1 MKAEIGGGAKPAFVA
16 MLKETVLK
24 ATAATQ
30 PTPPQTGG
38 TFATPSTGTPL
49 PQTSSPPVNSMVISV
64 KVVTSSIVTACTFT
78 AAATTVFAELLAM
91 AVAER
96 SESERAM
103 LAIQHP
109 YMNMSRQVGW
119 ALASVGRSLTA
130 EHRMRRAMEMQ
141 GVTNRHL
148 WARLEPS
155 RGL

>member
-1 MKAEIGGGAKPAFVA
+1 MKAENGGGAKAAFVA

-24 ATAATQ
+24 ATAAMHMQ

-103 LAIQHP
+103 LAIQVHEQHGA
-109 YMNMSRQVGW
+109 SGRVGTC
-119 ALASVGRSLTA
+119 V
-130 EHRMRRAMEMQ
+130 RRPVADC
-141 GVTNRHL
+141 
-148 WARLEPS
+148 
-155 RGL
+155 

>member
-1 MKAEIGGGAKPAFVA
+1 MKAEIGGGAKAAFVA

-103 LAIQHP
+103 LAIQL
-109 YMNMSRQVGW
+109 YRSMSRQVGW

-130 EHRMRRAMEMQ
+130 EHSGCGEQ
-141 GVTNRHL
+141 GGA
-148 WARLEPS
+148 W
-155 RGL
+155 G

>member
-1 MKAEIGGGAKPAFVA
+1 MKAEIGGGAKAAFVA

-24 ATAATQ
+24 ATATTQ

-78 AAATTVFAELLAM
+78 AVPTTVFAELLAM

-103 LAIQHP
+103 LAIQVHERVA
-109 YMNMSRQVGW
+109 SGRVGTC
-119 ALASVGRSLTA
+119 V
-130 EHRMRRAMEMQ
+130 RRPVADC
-141 GVTNRHL
+141 
-148 WARLEPS
+148 
-155 RGL
+155 

>member
-103 LAIQHP
+103 LAIQL
-109 YMNMSRQVGW
+109 YRSMSRQVGW

-130 EHRMRRAMEMQ
+130 EHRMRRARGVQ

-148 WARLEPS
+148 WARVEPS

>member
-1 MKAEIGGGAKPAFVA
+1 MKAEIGGGAKAAFVA

-30 PTPPQTGG
+30 LTPPQTGG

-49 PQTSSPPVNSMVISV
+49 PQTSSPPVISMVISV

-96 SESERAM
+96 SESEHAM
-103 LAIQHP
+103 LAIQIH
-109 YMNMSRQVGW
+109 MSRQVGW

-130 EHRMRRAMEMQ
+130 EHRMRRAWGGAGGDQ
-141 GVTNRHL
+141 
-148 WARLEPS
+148 
-155 RGL
+155 

>member
-16 MLKETVLK
+16 MIKETVLK

-30 PTPPQTGG
+30 LTPPQTGG

-103 LAIQHP
+103 LAIQVHVA
-109 YMNMSRQVGW
+109 SGRW
-119 ALASVGRSLTA
+119 ALASCV
-130 EHRMRRAMEMQ
+130 RRPVADC
-141 GVTNRHL
+141 
-148 WARLEPS
+148 
-155 RGL
+155 

>member
-16 MLKETVLK
+16 MIKETVLK

-30 PTPPQTGG
+30 LTPPQTGG

-49 PQTSSPPVNSMVISV
+49 PQTSSPPVISMVISV

-78 AAATTVFAELLAM
+78 AAATTVFAELLVM

-103 LAIQHP
+103 LAIQAHVA
-109 YMNMSRQVGW
+109 SGRVGTC
-119 ALASVGRSLTA
+119 V
-130 EHRMRRAMEMQ
+130 RRPVADC
-141 GVTNRHL
+141 
-148 WARLEPS
+148 
-155 RGL
+155 